1 VRVRLLAFASAAD
14 ALGRGELE
22 LELPEGSRVGDLRA
36 LLERRHPAL
45 GALWSRLAVAVDGEV
60 AAAEAP
66 LGEGCEVALLP
77 PVSGGGLDA
86 DRVLADR
93 VRLTE
98 APLDPRQVEA
108 AVAEPASGATVVFV
122 GTVRDHLQ
130 SRAVA
135 GIAYSAYR
143 TMAETVLR
151 RIARDLEAARPGLRV
166 AIHHRLGELAV
177 GEASVVIAVSAPH
190 REAAYAASREAL
202 ERLKREAP
210 IWKHERYADGGVA
223 WREEEKLGQ
232 PSPAAAGPPSTTASE
247 RTQAR

>member
-36 LLERRHPAL
+36 LLESRHPGL

-77 PVSGGGLDA
+77 PVSGGSGA
-86 DRVLADR
+86 PDR
-93 VRLTE
+93 VRLGE
-98 APLDPRQVEA
+98 AALDAGAAGA
-108 AVAEPASGATVVFV
+108 AVAQPASGATVLFV
-122 GTVRDHLQ
+122 GTVRDHLAD
-130 SRAVA
+130 RRVEA
-135 GIAYSAYR
+135 IAYSAYR
-143 TMAETVLR
+143 PMAERVLR
-151 RIARDLEAARPGLRV
+151 RICAELEAAQPGLRV

-177 GEASVVIAVSAPH
+177 GEASVVIAVSSPH
-190 REAAYAASREAL
+190 RAAAYAASREAL

-210 IWKHERYADGGVA
+210 IWKRERYADGGVA
-223 WREEEKLGQ
+223 WREEEELGQ
-232 PSPAAAGPPSTTASE
+232 PSRAAAAGPPSTTESE